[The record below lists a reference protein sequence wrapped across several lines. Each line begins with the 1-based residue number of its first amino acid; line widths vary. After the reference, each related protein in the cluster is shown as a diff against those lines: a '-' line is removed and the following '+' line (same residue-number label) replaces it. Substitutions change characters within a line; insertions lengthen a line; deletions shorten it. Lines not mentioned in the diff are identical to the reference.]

1 MAAMNSDFG
10 GLGGRPTNPQASPFG
25 GALHGPGSGLIR
37 TGLEAYGGKI
47 LDSSSEFMQSNVS
60 FSQVSCLRD
69 QSNYIKLERLNLI
82 LLLSDYTI
90 FVQPS
95 VLLSSQQ
102 PVREEQTEGHLVPF
116 FAQGKSC

>member
-69 QSNYIKLERLNLI
+69 QCNYIKIRKAKHHSVVVRLHNI
-82 LLLSDYTI
+82 YPTLSTT
-90 FVQPS
+90 F
-95 VLLSSQQ
+95 
-102 PVREEQTEGHLVPF
+102 
-116 FAQGKSC
+116 K